1 MLLSPPRLTMSS
13 RRLVVT
19 DDIHQYI
26 IDHSLREPEVL
37 ARLRAET
44 ARQPYATMQIGP
56 EQGQLMALLAKLIN
70 AKRCIEIG
78 VFTGYSALVVAL
90 ALPDDGRI
98 VACDVN
104 EEWTSIGRRYWKEA
118 GVDHRIDLR
127 LQPALR
133 TLDSLIAA
141 GESRSYDYAFIDA
154 DKPNYDAYYER
165 VLQLLRPGGLI
176 LIDNVLWSGKVAEPG
191 AKDAETMAF
200 RNLNAKLH
208 KDERVDVS
216 LLGIGDGV
224 TLVRKR

>member
-1 MLLSPPRLTMSS
+1 MSS

-19 DDIHQYI
+19 DEIHQYI

-44 ARQPYATMQIGP
+44 SRHPYALMQIGP
-56 EQGQLMALLAKLIN
+56 EQGQLMALLARLIN

-98 VACDVN
+98 VACDLN
-104 EEWTSIGRRYWKEA
+104 EEWTSIGARYWKEA
-118 GVDHRIDLR
+118 GVDHKIDLR

-133 TLDSLIAA
+133 TLDSLIAG
-141 GESRSYDYAFIDA
+141 GESGTYDYAFIDA

-176 LIDNVLWSGKVAEPG
+176 VIDNVLWSGSVADP
-191 AKDAETMAF
+191 AANDADTMAF
-200 RNLNAKLH
+200 KQLNAKLH
-208 KDERVDVS
+208 KDERADVS

>member
-1 MLLSPPRLTMSS
+1 MS

-19 DDIHQYI
+19 DDIHRYI
-26 IDHSLREPEVL
+26 LDNSLREPDVL
-37 ARLRAET
+37 ARLREETSKNPHAE
-44 ARQPYATMQIGP
+44 MQIGP
-56 EQGQLMALLAKLIN
+56 EQGQLMALLAKLIG
-70 AKRCIEIG
+70 AQRCIEIG

-90 ALPDDGRI
+90 ALPDEGRI

-104 EEWTSIGRRYWKEA
+104 EEWTSIGRRYWQEA
-118 GVDHRIDLR
+118 GVDCKIDLR

-141 GESRSYDYAFIDA
+141 GEAGKFDYAFIDA

-165 VLQLLRPGGLI
+165 VLQLLRVGGLI
-176 LIDNVLWSGKVAEPG
+176 LFDNVLWSGRVADPG
-191 AKDAETMAF
+191 VNDVDTLAF
-200 RNLNAKLH
+200 RKLNAKLH
-208 KDERVDVS
+208 RDERVDVS

>member
-1 MLLSPPRLTMSS
+1 MPS
-13 RRLVVT
+13 RRLVVA
-19 DDIHQYI
+19 DDVHQYI
-26 IDHSLREPEVL
+26 IDHSVRESDLL

-44 ARQPYATMQIGP
+44 SKLPMAQMQIGP
-56 EQGQLMALLAKLIN
+56 EQGQFMALLAKLIN

-90 ALPDDGRI
+90 ALPDDGKI
-98 VACDVN
+98 VACDVI

-118 GVDHRIDLR
+118 GVDHKIDLR

-141 GESRSYDYAFIDA
+141 GESGSYDYSFIDA
-154 DKPNYDAYYER
+154 DKPKYDAYYER

-176 LIDNVLWSGKVAEPG
+176 LIDNVLWSGRVADPK
-191 AKDAETMAF
+191 ANDAYTMVF
-200 RNLNAKLH
+200 KNLNAKLH

-224 TLVRKR
+224 TLARKR

>member
-1 MLLSPPRLTMSS
+1 MSS
-13 RRLVVT
+13 RRLVVA
-19 DDIHQYI
+19 DDVHQYI
-26 IDHSLREPEVL
+26 IDHSVRESDLL

-44 ARQPYATMQIGP
+44 SKLPMAEMQIGP
-56 EQGQLMALLAKLIN
+56 EQGQFMALLAKLIN

-90 ALPDDGRI
+90 ALPDDGKI
-98 VACDVN
+98 VACDVS

-118 GVDHRIDLR
+118 GVDHKIDLR

-133 TLDSLIAA
+133 TLDGLIAA
-141 GESRSYDYAFIDA
+141 GESGSYDYSFIDA

-176 LIDNVLWSGKVAEPG
+176 LIDNVLWSGRVADPKEN
-191 AKDAETMAF
+191 DAYTMVF
-200 RNLNAKLH
+200 KNLNAKLH
-208 KDERVDVS
+208 KDERIDVS

-224 TLVRKR
+224 TLARKR

>member
-1 MLLSPPRLTMSS
+1 MSS
-13 RRLVVT
+13 RRLVVA
-19 DDIHQYI
+19 DDVHQYI
-26 IDHSLREPEVL
+26 IDHSVRESDLL

-44 ARQPYATMQIGP
+44 SKLPMAEMQIGP
-56 EQGQLMALLAKLIN
+56 EQGQFMALLAKLIN

-90 ALPDDGRI
+90 ALPDDGKI
-98 VACDVN
+98 VACDVS

-118 GVDHRIDLR
+118 GVDHKIDLR

-141 GESRSYDYAFIDA
+141 GESGSYDYSFIDA

-176 LIDNVLWSGKVAEPG
+176 LIDNVLWSGRVADPK
-191 AKDAETMAF
+191 ANDAYTMVF
-200 RNLNAKLH
+200 KNLNAKLH
-208 KDERVDVS
+208 KDERIDVS

-224 TLVRKR
+224 TLARKR

>member
-1 MLLSPPRLTMSS
+1 MSS
-13 RRLVVT
+13 RRLVVA
-19 DDIHQYI
+19 DDVHQYI
-26 IDHSLREPEVL
+26 IDHSVRESDLL

-44 ARQPYATMQIGP
+44 SKLPMAEMQIGP
-56 EQGQLMALLAKLIN
+56 EQGQFMALLAKLIN

-90 ALPDDGRI
+90 ALPDDGKI

-118 GVDHRIDLR
+118 GVDHKIDLR

-141 GESRSYDYAFIDA
+141 GESGSYDYSFIDA

-176 LIDNVLWSGKVAEPG
+176 LIDNVLWSGRVADPK
-191 AKDAETMAF
+191 ANDAYTMVF
-200 RNLNAKLH
+200 KHLNAKLH
-208 KDERVDVS
+208 KDERIDVS

-224 TLVRKR
+224 TLARKR

>member
-1 MLLSPPRLTMSS
+1 MSS
-13 RRLVVT
+13 RRLVVN

-26 IDHSLREPEVL
+26 LDHSLREPEVL
-37 ARLRAET
+37 VRLRAET
-44 ARQPYATMQIGP
+44 ARQPHATMQIGP
-56 EQGQLMALLAKLIN
+56 EQGQLMGLLAKLIG

-90 ALPDDGRI
+90 ALPEDGKI

-104 EEWTSIGRRYWKEA
+104 EEWTSIGRRFWKEA
-118 GVDHRIDLR
+118 GVDHKIDLR

-133 TLDSLIAA
+133 TLDSLIAV
-141 GESRSYDYAFIDA
+141 GESGNFDFAFIDA

-165 VLQLLRPGGLI
+165 VLQLLRAGGLI
-176 LIDNVLWSGKVAEPG
+176 LIDNVLWSGKVVDPD

-200 RNLNAKLH
+200 KNLNAKLH

>member
-1 MLLSPPRLTMSS
+1 MSS
-13 RRLVVT
+13 RRPVVT
-19 DDIHQYI
+19 DDIHRYI
-26 IDHSLREPEVL
+26 VDHSVREPDVL

-44 ARQPYATMQIGP
+44 AEMPYATMQIGP

-90 ALPDDGRI
+90 ALPEDGKI

-104 EEWTSIGRRYWKEA
+104 EAWTSIGRRYWQEA
-118 GVDHRIDLR
+118 GVDHKIDLR

-141 GESRSYDYAFIDA
+141 GESGSYDYAFIDA
-154 DKPNYDAYYER
+154 DKPRYDAYYER
-165 VLQLLRPGGLI
+165 VLQLLRPGGLV
-176 LIDNVLWSGKVAEPG
+176 LIDNVLWSGQVADP
-191 AKDAETMAF
+191 AATDADTMALKK
-200 RNLNAKLH
+200 LNAKLH
-208 KDERVDVS
+208 KDERVDAS

-224 TLVRKR
+224 MLARKR

>member
-1 MLLSPPRLTMSS
+1 MSS

-26 IDHSLREPEVL
+26 LDHSLREPGVL
-37 ARLRAET
+37 TRLRAET
-44 ARQPYATMQIGP
+44 SGHPYATMQIGP

-90 ALPDDGRI
+90 SLPDDGRI

-118 GVDHRIDLR
+118 GVDHKIDLR

-141 GESRSYDYAFIDA
+141 GESGNYDYAFIDA

-165 VLQLLRPGGLI
+165 VLQLLRAGGLI
-176 LIDNVLWSGKVAEPG
+176 LIDNVLWSGKVADPG
-191 AKDAETMAF
+191 ARDAETMAF
-200 RNLNAKLH
+200 KNLNAKLH

-224 TLVRKR
+224 TLIRKR

>member
-1 MLLSPPRLTMSS
+1 MSS

-44 ARQPYATMQIGP
+44 SRQPYATMQIGP

-118 GVDHRIDLR
+118 GVDHKIDLR

-141 GESRSYDYAFIDA
+141 GESRNYDYAFIDA

-176 LIDNVLWSGKVAEPG
+176 LIDNVLWSGKVADPG

-200 RNLNAKLH
+200 KNLNAKLH

>member
-1 MLLSPPRLTMSS
+1 MTMS

-19 DDIHQYI
+19 DDIHRYI
-26 IDHSLREPEVL
+26 LDNSLREPDVL
-37 ARLRAET
+37 ARLREETSKNPHAE
-44 ARQPYATMQIGP
+44 MQIGP
-56 EQGQLMALLAKLIN
+56 EQGQLMALLAKLIG
-70 AKRCIEIG
+70 AQRCIEIG

-104 EEWTSIGRRYWKEA
+104 EEWTSIGRRYWQEA
-118 GVDHRIDLR
+118 GVDRKIDLR

-141 GESRSYDYAFIDA
+141 GEAGKFDYAFIDA

-165 VLQLLRPGGLI
+165 VLQLLRVGGLI
-176 LIDNVLWSGKVAEPG
+176 LFDNVLWSGRVADPG
-191 AKDAETMAF
+191 VNDVDTLAF
-200 RNLNAKLH
+200 RKLNAKLH
-208 KDERVDVS
+208 RDERVDVS

>member
-1 MLLSPPRLTMSS
+1 MSS

-19 DDIHQYI
+19 DDIHRYI
-26 IDHSLREPEVL
+26 LDHSLREPEVL

-44 ARQPYATMQIGP
+44 SRQPYAVMQIGP
-56 EQGQLMALLAKLIN
+56 EQGQLMALLARLIN

-78 VFTGYSALVVAL
+78 VFTGYSTLVVAL

-104 EEWTSIGRRYWKEA
+104 EEWTSIGRRYWRQA
-118 GVDHRIDLR
+118 GVDHKIDLR
-127 LQPALR
+127 LQPALL
-133 TLDSLIAA
+133 TLDELIAA
-141 GESRSYDYAFIDA
+141 SESGSYDYAFIDA

-176 LIDNVLWSGKVAEPG
+176 VIDNVLWSGKVADPE
-191 AKDAETMAF
+191 AKDAETMTF
-200 RNLNAKLH
+200 KNLNAKLH
-208 KDERVDVS
+208 QDARVDAS

>member
-1 MLLSPPRLTMSS
+1 MSS
-13 RRLVVT
+13 RRLIVT

-26 IDHSLREPEVL
+26 LDHSLREPDVL

-44 ARQPYATMQIGP
+44 SRHPHAMMQIGP
-56 EQGQLMALLAKLIN
+56 EQGQLMALLARLIN

-78 VFTGYSALVVAL
+78 VFTGYSTLVVAL
-90 ALPDDGRI
+90 ALPDDGKI

-104 EEWTSIGRRYWKEA
+104 EAWTSIGKRYWKEA
-118 GVDHRIDLR
+118 GVDRKIDLR
-127 LQPALR
+127 LQPALL

-141 GESRSYDYAFIDA
+141 GESGSYDYAFIDA

-165 VLQLLRPGGLI
+165 VLQLLRAGGLI
-176 LIDNVLWSGKVAEPG
+176 LIDNVLWSGKVADP
-191 AKDAETMAF
+191 AANDAETLAF
-200 RNLNAKLH
+200 KHLNTKLL

>member
-1 MLLSPPRLTMSS
+1 MPS

-26 IDHSLREPEVL
+26 IDHSVRESEVL

-44 ARQPYATMQIGP
+44 SRQPHATMQIGP

-104 EEWTSIGRRYWKEA
+104 EEWTSIARRYWKEA
-118 GVDHRIDLR
+118 GVDHKIDLR

-141 GESRSYDYAFIDA
+141 GESSNYDYAFIDA

-176 LIDNVLWSGKVAEPG
+176 LIDNVLWSGKVADPG
-191 AKDAETMAF
+191 VKDAETMAF

-208 KDERVDVS
+208 KDDRVDAS

>member
-1 MLLSPPRLTMSS
+1 
-13 RRLVVT
+13 V
-19 DDIHQYI
+19 
-26 IDHSLREPEVL
+26 REPEVL
-37 ARLRAET
+37 ARLREET
-44 ARQPYATMQIGP
+44 SKNPHAGMQIGP
-56 EQGQLMALLAKLIN
+56 EQGQLMALLAKLID

-90 ALPDDGRI
+90 ALPDDGKI

-104 EEWTSIGRRYWKEA
+104 EEWTSIGKRYWKEA
-118 GVDHRIDLR
+118 GVDRKIDLR

-141 GESRSYDYAFIDA
+141 GEAGTFDYAFIDA

-165 VLQLLRPGGLI
+165 VLQLLRAGGLI
-176 LIDNVLWSGKVAEPG
+176 LFDNVLWSGRVADPG
-191 AKDAETMAF
+191 ANDVETLAF

-208 KDERVDVS
+208 RDERVDVS

>member
-1 MLLSPPRLTMSS
+1 MSS

-26 IDHSLREPEVL
+26 IEHSLREPEVL

-44 ARQPYATMQIGP
+44 SGLPYAMMQIGP
-56 EQGQLMALLAKLIN
+56 EQGQLMALLAKLIR

-90 ALPDDGRI
+90 ALPEDGKI
-98 VACDVN
+98 IACDVS

-118 GVDHRIDLR
+118 RVDHKIDLR

-133 TLDSLIAA
+133 TLDALIKA
-141 GESRSYDYAFIDA
+141 GESGTYDYAFIDA
-154 DKPNYDAYYER
+154 DKPNYDGYYER

-176 LIDNVLWSGKVAEPG
+176 IIDNVLWSGRVADPG
-191 AKDAETMAF
+191 ETDADTMAF
-200 RNLNAKLH
+200 KELNAKLH

-224 TLVRKR
+224 TLVHKR

>member
-1 MLLSPPRLTMSS
+1 MSS

-26 IDHSLREPEVL
+26 LDRSLREPEAL
-37 ARLRAET
+37 ARLREET
-44 ARQPYATMQIGP
+44 SRQPYAVMQIGP

-78 VFTGYSALVVAL
+78 VFTGYSTLVVAL

-104 EEWTSIGRRYWKEA
+104 EEWTSIGRLYWKQA
-118 GVDHRIDLR
+118 GVDHKIDLR
-127 LQPALR
+127 LQPALL
-133 TLDSLIAA
+133 TLDDLIAA
-141 GESRSYDYAFIDA
+141 SESGSYDYAFIDA

-176 LIDNVLWSGKVAEPG
+176 VIDNVLWSGKVADPK
-191 AKDAETMAF
+191 AKDAETMTF
-200 RNLNAKLH
+200 KNLNAKLH
-208 KDERVDVS
+208 QDSRVDLS